1 VVGRWTVPAAC
12 IALLAI
18 GRSGAAQDPVRRD
31 SLADT
36 TAARRDS
43 LVRDSLARVAAERAR
58 LERQRVLADTVKSP
72 IAQAHV
78 PASLTIGPGWSWDRN
93 TLPATGALTLGEL
106 LDRIP
111 GVTSFRAGWISAPEM
126 AALNGRF
133 GRIRIFLDGVELDPL
148 SSRLNG
154 QHDLSLVDFFQL
166 EDATVEVGA
175 DELRV
180 HLRNWRVRNTTPTT
194 RIDIHTGDLQTNSYR
209 GYYGKR
215 FNGGQV
221 LQLAGD
227 HYATT
232 DRRTGEAGDH
242 TALWGRAG
250 VARENWTADVSVLR
264 SGRKFTARDVAGA
277 PDPADTLPTMNGIW
291 TIGIGRFALGDPAR
305 GPWLQALASGQSYSI
320 RNPPRTVIDSVA
332 GPGGGGP
339 GGSPE
344 EPDTLEVPNDT
355 TRSRPQFVLEG
366 GITRGPFRI
375 VASGRARRWRGD
387 LSLSPALRA
396 GYSTGGLSLSALG
409 ERSPLDSVQR
419 LEGTALLNLG
429 GRFALSGV
437 VSRFTPIEGA
447 DTPASLGLRLE
458 AGVRASR
465 MWFTLGALRR
475 DTAFLPAAIAFDTT
489 FQPAAQGAS
498 NGLFTTLRGKFYR
511 DVGIDVTAIRFASA
525 GIYRPQYET
534 RSRLY
539 LDSDMRARF
548 PSGNLNILFA
558 LTHEYR
564 SEAIFPTASEV
575 LESSQYRIW
584 GAELEIRLLT
594 ATISFQYRNFLAQ
607 EYQQV
612 PGFTMPSVTSIYGIR
627 WTFIN

>member
-1 VVGRWTVPAAC
+1 MGRP
-12 IALLAI
+12 
-18 GRSGAAQDPVRRD
+18 GGAQDPVRRD

-43 LVRDSLARVAAERAR
+43 LARDSLARTAAERAR
-58 LERQRVLADTVKSP
+58 LERQRTLADTIKAPVLP
-72 IAQAHV
+72 AHV
-78 PASLTIGPGWSWDRN
+78 PASVTIGPPWSWDRN

-133 GRIRIFLDGVELDPL
+133 GRVRIFLDGVEIDPL
-148 SSRLNG
+148 SARLNG
-154 QHDLSLVDFFQL
+154 QHDLSLVDLFQL
-166 EDATVEVGA
+166 EDATAEVGA

-180 HLRNWRVRNTTPTT
+180 HLRSWRVRNTTPTT

-209 GYYGKR
+209 GFYGKR

-250 VARENWTADVSVLR
+250 VARPNWTADVSLLR
-264 SGRKFTARDVAGA
+264 SGRKFTVRALDGV
-277 PDPADTLPTMNGIW
+277 PNPADTLPTMNGIW
-291 TIGIGRFALGDPAR
+291 TIGIGRFAWGDPAR
-305 GPWLQALASGQSYSI
+305 GPWLQALASTQSYSI
-320 RNPPRTVIDSVA
+320 RNPPLTVIDSVA

-339 GGSPE
+339 GGSPA

-366 GITRGPFRI
+366 GISRGPLRL

-387 LSLSPALRA
+387 VSLSPALRV
-396 GYSTGGLSLSALG
+396 GYASGNLSLSALG
-409 ERSPLDSVQR
+409 ERAPLDSVQR

-429 GRFALSGV
+429 GRLALSGV

-447 DTPASLGLRLE
+447 NTPASLAMRVE
-458 AGVRASR
+458 AGARAGR
-465 MWFTLGALRR
+465 VWFTVGALRR
-475 DTAFLPAAIAFDTT
+475 DTSFLPAAIAFDTT
-489 FQPAAQGAS
+489 FQSATQNAS
-498 NGLFTTLRGKFYR
+498 NGLFTTLRGKFYH
-511 DVGIDVTAIRFASA
+511 DVGIDLTATRFPSA

-539 LDSDMRARF
+539 VDSDMRSRF

-558 LTHEYR
+558 ITHEYR
-564 SEAIFPTASEV
+564 SQALFPLATEV
-575 LESSQYRIW
+575 LESSQYRLW